1 MYQEVLRGVEG
12 IGVFPAIS
20 LLLFVAVFAIV
31 VVRAARMEREGI
43 RHMSGLPLDDQE
55 DVR

>member
-12 IGVFPAIS
+12 VGIFPTIS
-20 LLLFVAVFAIV
+20 LVLFAIV
-31 VVRAARMEREGI
+31 FALVVVHAARMDREGI
-43 RHMSGLPLDDQE
+43 RHMAGLPLEDQE

>member
-1 MYQEVLRGVEG
+1 MYQEVLRSVEG
-12 IGVFPAIS
+12 IGIFPAIS
-20 LLLFVAVFAIV
+20 LVVFVAVFAV
-31 VVRAARMEREGI
+31 VVLHAVRMDGAGI